1 MAKGFSQVQDVDYIQ
16 TFALSPASASVKF
29 LADVANEYGPKI
41 FHFDVAQGFVRAKLD
56 LEIYMK
62 LPDGC
67 GDMSGR
73 PQPIA
78 VRSRADGSRPDY
90 WRRQLRRV
98 LIVCLGARG

>member
-1 MAKGFSQVQDVDYIQ
+1 MGLIVKTKASQVQDVDYIQ

-29 LADVANEYGPKI
+29 LTDVANEYGPKI

-73 PQPIA
+73 PFA
-78 VRSRADGSRPDY
+78 SADCCM
-90 WRRQLRRV
+90 V
-98 LIVCLGARG
+98 

>member
-1 MAKGFSQVQDVDYIQ
+1 MIVKTKARLVAKGFSQVQDVDYIQ

-67 GDMSGR
+67 GEMSGR
-73 PQPIA
+73 PFA
-78 VRSRADGSRPDY
+78 SANRCMV
-90 WRRQLRRV
+90 
-98 LIVCLGARG
+98 

>member
-1 MAKGFSQVQDVDYIQ
+1 MAKGFSQVQDIDYFL
-16 TFALSPASASVKF
+16 TFAPTPASASVKF

-41 FHFDVAQGFVRAKLD
+41 FRFDVAQGFVRVKLD

-73 PQPIA
+73 TFA
-78 VRSRADGSRPDY
+78 SADRCMIYG
-90 WRRQLRRV
+90 RQWAGLLAETV
-98 LIVCLGARG
+98 TKSFDNVPWS

>member
-29 LADVANEYGPKI
+29 LTDVANEYGPKI

-67 GDMSGR
+67 GEMSGR
-73 PQPIA
+73 PFA
-78 VRSRADGSRPDY
+78 SANRCMV
-90 WRRQLRRV
+90 
-98 LIVCLGARG
+98 